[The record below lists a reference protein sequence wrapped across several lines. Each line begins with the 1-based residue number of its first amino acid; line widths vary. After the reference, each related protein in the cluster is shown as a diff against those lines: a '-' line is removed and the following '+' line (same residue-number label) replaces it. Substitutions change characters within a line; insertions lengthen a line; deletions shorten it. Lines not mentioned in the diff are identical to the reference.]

1 MLEQRSEQSN
11 WKKTKGDIQEPIF
24 VWHKHIEV
32 KNYMQN
38 KMDTSFIR
46 WTLFITAFT
55 KAREKGR
62 SP

>member
-1 MLEQRSEQSN
+1 MLEQCSEQSN
-11 WKKTKGDIQEPIF
+11 WKKTKRDIQEPIF
-24 VWHKHIEV
+24 VWHKHIKV